1 MKLLSMIDAAS
12 FIGEPTDFMGI
23 CLIYPPKVKDIIASG
38 PFLKYYRFFTFSQE
52 EVEEEIKRL
61 GLPIETGV
69 NALHFLINIC
79 KNDKNFEESIL
90 KGLEYFLH
98 EKATI
103 LYEQK
108 VILIGEITPEN
119 LSNIENLRLIT
130 TNNYFEFQNAIRRS
144 AGFPEEKPPVPI
156 DPDEDPR
163 IRKMKEKIRERDR
176 IKAKRAAEGKT
187 DGISLSTSL
196 AAICCMG
203 IGLTPLNIGE
213 MSYAAIAPL
222 TKMMQEKEK
231 YDLDIHS
238 ILAGADPKKVKPKY
252 WIRNFEKD

>member
-1 MKLLSMIDAAS
+1 MIDAAS

-23 CLIYPPKVKDIIASG
+23 CLIYPPKIKEMITSG
-38 PFLKYYRFFTFSQE
+38 KFFKYYRFFTFSQE
-52 EVEEEIKRL
+52 DVAEEIKKM
-61 GLPIETGV
+61 GLPIDTNV
-69 NALHFLINIC
+69 PPLHFLIDIC
-79 KNDKNFEESIL
+79 KNDKGFEEAVL
-90 KGLEYFLH
+90 TGLEYFLH
-98 EKATI
+98 EKAMI

-108 VILIGEITPEN
+108 VILIGEISSEN
-119 LSNIENLRLIT
+119 LSNLENLRLIT
-130 TNNYFEFQNAIRRS
+130 NNNYFDFQNAIRRS
-144 AGFPEEKPPVPI
+144 VGFPEEKPPVPI

-176 IKAKRAAEGKT
+176 VKAKKAAEGKA

-213 MSYAAIAPL
+213 MSYAAVAPL

-252 WIRNFEKD
+252 WIREFEKD